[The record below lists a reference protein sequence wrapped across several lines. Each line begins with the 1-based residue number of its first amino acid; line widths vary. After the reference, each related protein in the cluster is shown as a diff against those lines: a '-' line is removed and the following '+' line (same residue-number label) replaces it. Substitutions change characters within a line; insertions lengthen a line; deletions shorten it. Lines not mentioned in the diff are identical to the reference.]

1 MQPAQFLRRTAA
13 AEYLKSKFGFGSERT
28 LAKGVVSGDTPEFH
42 KAGRLVLYTPEA
54 LDRWA
59 LAKISAPQKPQSCK
73 AA

>member
-1 MQPAQFLRRTAA
+1 MQPAQFLRRVAA
-13 AEYLKSKFGFGSERT
+13 AEYLKNKFGFGSERT
-28 LAKGVVSGDTPEFH
+28 LAKGVVTGDTPEFH

-59 LAKISAPQKPQSCK
+59 LAKISPPRKPQSCK